1 MDGCVTEVPLLCFEQ
16 VCNEVIDASGGVA
29 WEDIAGLETAKHL
42 IKEIVV
48 WPMLN
53 PQIFTVSRGV
63 LLALCLLSRV
73 RVSFMRSRCGLCS
86 THRTTQQAALCWL
99 LGVCCG

>member
-1 MDGCVTEVPLLCFEQ
+1 MTAQ
-16 VCNEVIDASGGVA
+16 VIDASGGVS

-53 PQIFTVSRGV
+53 PHLFTVSV
-63 LLALCLLSRV
+63 LKSSMPR
-73 RVSFMRSRCGLCS
+73 M
-86 THRTTQQAALCWL
+86 Q
-99 LGVCCG
+99 

>member
-1 MDGCVTEVPLLCFEQ
+1 VLPDGELPPELAKHDPKLIEQ

-63 LLALCLLSRV
+63 ASAWCMLSRV
-73 RVSFMRSRCGLCS
+73 RMSMIRMLRGHAQPQIFIDSCG
-86 THRTTQQAALCWL
+86 
-99 LGVCCG
+99 VM

>member
-1 MDGCVTEVPLLCFEQ
+1 VLSLLSVPPDGELPPELAKHDPKLIEQ

-53 PQIFTVSRGV
+53 PQIFTV
-63 LLALCLLSRV
+63 
-73 RVSFMRSRCGLCS
+73 RC
-86 THRTTQQAALCWL
+86 
-99 LGVCCG
+99 

>member
-1 MDGCVTEVPLLCFEQ
+1 

-53 PQIFTVSRGV
+53 PQIFTVG
-63 LLALCLLSRV
+63 
-73 RVSFMRSRCGLCS
+73 
-86 THRTTQQAALCWL
+86 
-99 LGVCCG
+99 

>member
-1 MDGCVTEVPLLCFEQ
+1 VPPDSELPPELAKHDPKLIEQ
-16 VCNEVIDASGGVA
+16 VCNEVIDASGRVA

-53 PQIFTVSRGV
+53 PQIFTVSGCVCRQWGRRGV
-63 LLALCLLSRV
+63 YACCLLCADEQLQ
-73 RVSFMRSRCGLCS
+73 CGVAHAQPADL
-86 THRTTQQAALCWL
+86 H
-99 LGVCCG
+99 G